1 MAVNYYYNYAI
12 VDRESMMCV
21 EVRTSTL
28 DQSDAS
34 DEYEIYVTI
43 PEYNEEYICKFY
55 NEADGQFYYDIEYTQ
70 IFDPNA

>member
-12 VDRESMMCV
+12 VDRATMMCV

-28 DQSDAS
+28 DQSDMS

-43 PEYNEEYICKFY
+43 PEYNEEYICKYY
-55 NEADGQFYYDIEYTQ
+55 NEANGKFHYDPEFTQ
-70 IFDPNA
+70 EFIPE